1 MLMLFKFLKI
11 SCSLLNIRGADYCYI
26 INENSKHDA
35 VNLQKKCWFNCKR
48 SFTTIKK
55 IIKNLSP
62 YIKWVKEL

>member
-35 VNLQKKCWFNCKR
+35 VNLQKNADL
-48 SFTTIKK
+48 T
-55 IIKNLSP
+55 
-62 YIKWVKEL
+62 VKGVLQR